1 MQGWFVSTLFLI
13 KTESH
18 KAVSVFS
25 MVDIKNLIS
34 VKNSK
39 EKKDVYWALLIEPG
53 WVQAGVWTIIGSSA
67 QAVSLSP
74 PNSWK
79 LEEEFISAADASL
92 SASAQNL
99 PEDHEEPSKTVF
111 GVISSWVTGG
121 EIKAEYLQMIKQACS
136 KLSLEPVGFVV
147 LSEAVSHYVKQ
158 KEGSPLSAVVLG
170 VSEDSLELSIYRLGN
185 LVGAT
190 KVARSVSLVDDV
202 AEGLS
207 RFLGSDPIPSRF
219 ILYGGKDSELEE
231 TRQSL
236 VKGNWEDFEALK
248 FLHPPKIEILDYEEK
263 IRAVILAGASEIADI
278 SSVSSEEKRET
289 VEEEAINLT
298 DEDGDLSA
306 EDLGFVLDK
315 DIKSEEEK
323 ETSHEIVADEE
334 ISESPDISTNEA
346 RDEIKKR
353 KFSFKVPLMKV
364 KEKVSGI
371 LGFFSKKTST
381 GEKTGRKAFLIGFSV
396 FISFLIAGF
405 LFWWYYPKATVT
417 VYLSAQSLEEKIE
430 VLVDP
435 DIEDPDYDLSI
446 LPGKILTETVSGDRT
461 KSTTGTKTVGEN
473 ASGEVIFY
481 RVGPELTLAAQTTI
495 NGPDNLNFSL
505 NETVTVASGSAGSPG
520 TTKARVTAQSIGAQ
534 YNLAANTSF
543 SVSNYSINDIEA
555 KNEESFSGGS
565 SREISAVS
573 LQDQELLEENLT
585 EELEE
590 TAENLIMDKLS
601 ENLLFVERSLETTS
615 LSRNFSNKVGDEAS
629 TLKLSLE
636 LKVSAIAVDRDALI
650 SVAGGALKDRVPSGF
665 VLREEQIDIS
675 FISQAKEGEN
685 YKLQILVKANL
696 FPAVDPLEIAEKIKG
711 RYPHVAHQY
720 LGEEFPAFS
729 RADIDFKPKLP
740 GRLGT
745 LPRVG
750 RNIEIIIAAED

>member
-1 MQGWFVSTLFLI
+1 
-13 KTESH
+13 
-18 KAVSVFS
+18 

-34 VKNSK
+34 SKDSK
-39 EKKDVYWALLIEPG
+39 EKKDIYWALLIEPG

-79 LEEEFISAADASL
+79 LEEEFMSAADASL

-99 PEDHEEPSKTVF
+99 PEDYEEPSKTVF
-111 GVISSWVTGG
+111 GVVSSWVTGG

-185 LVGAT
+185 IVGAT

-236 VKGNWEDFEALK
+236 VKGNWEDLEALK

-278 SSVSSEEKRET
+278 SSVLSEEKRET
-289 VEEEAINLT
+289 VEGETTNLT

-306 EDLGFVLDK
+306 VDLGFVLDK
-315 DIKSEEEK
+315 DIKTEEEK
-323 ETSHEIVADEE
+323 ETRHEIVTDEE
-334 ISESPDISTNEA
+334 VSESPDISANET
-346 RDEIKKR
+346 RDEVKEKKESFMR
-353 KFSFKVPLMKV
+353 KFSFKLPLMKV

-371 LGFFSKKTST
+371 FGFFSKKTST
-381 GEKTGRKAFLIGFSV
+381 GEKTGRKAFLIGFSI
-396 FISFLIAGF
+396 FITLLIVGF
-405 LFWWYYPKATVT
+405 LLWWYYPKALVT

-435 DIEDPDYDLSI
+435 NAEDPDYDLSI
-446 LPGKILTETVSGDRT
+446 LPGKIFTETVSGDRT

-495 NGPDNLNFSL
+495 NGPDNLSFSL

-573 LQDQELLEENLT
+573 LQDQESLEEKLT

-590 TAENLIMDKLS
+590 TAKKLIMDKLS
-601 ENLLFVERSLETTS
+601 QNLLFVEKSLETTS

-636 LKVSAIAVDRDALI
+636 LKVSAIAVDGDALI
-650 SVAGGALKDRVPSGF
+650 SVAGEALKDRVPSGF
-665 VLREEQIDIS
+665 VLREEQIDVS

-696 FPAVDPLEIAEKIKG
+696 LPAVDTLDIAESIKG
-711 RYPHVAHQY
+711 KYPHVAYQY
-720 LGEEFPAFS
+720 LDEEFPAFS
-729 RADIDFKPKLP
+729 RADIEFKPKLP

-750 RNIEIIIAAED
+750 KNIEVIIAAEN